1 MINIYILEGCPYCM
15 KALELLKI
23 YKLKHTKFIVPN
35 EEKIKNEYKKKHK
48 MNTFPQIFIENKIRI
63 GGFSDLENIINLCK
77 NIKNMNISIDA
88 LCYLYKKIKVGEL

>member
-1 MINIYILEGCPYCM
+1 MINIYILEGCPYCL

-23 YKLKHTKFIVPN
+23 YKLKHKKIIVPN

-48 MNTFPQIFIENKIRI
+48 MNTFPQIFIENNIKI
-63 GGFSDLENIINLCK
+63 GGLNDLENIINLSK

-88 LCYLYKKIKVGEL
+88 IYYLYKNIKN